1 MPPHRPPEGADPVRV
16 HLAGR
21 PASTSATPN
30 PDRSARGVRWRLAA
44 CLALVE
50 VPLSAQVVTIS
61 DTEFAPSDWTM
72 TLMLAA
78 GNGGSGSASQ
88 MATKIA
94 DAVHHAH
101 P

>member
-1 MPPHRPPEGADPVRV
+1 M
-16 HLAGR
+16 
-21 PASTSATPN
+21 
-30 PDRSARGVRWRLAA
+30 
-44 CLALVE
+44 E